1 LKKGLDEITT
11 LKAEAMLELQPSV
24 DSSDLIVE
32 HVNIRSLRKLRR
44 NSSLFNIKVII
55 FLFLYIFSQL
65 CLRNLR
71 KGHKMIKFNNQN
83 SEYWNVFH
91 KTTQRNLSFDVGTVL
106 RVFELNVKNPA
117 FAQLKNSSNSKGFLR
132 RTNVGTIKLF
142 AWYQYR

>member
-32 HVNIRSLRKLRR
+32 HVNIRCLRKLRR
-44 NSSLFNIKVII
+44 NSSLFNIKVIN

-91 KTTQRNLSFDVGTVL
+91 RRKMTRQLREIFRLMSELCYVFLSLMWRTL
-106 RVFELNVKNPA
+106 HLPNWKIAQIRRVFLEELM
-117 FAQLKNSSNSKGFLR
+117 
-132 RTNVGTIKLF
+132 
-142 AWYQYR
+142 